1 MATKPKKTYKRT
13 FSITLPEREG
23 RLLKMYAD
31 DHGVT
36 RPEALRRMVREALRQ
51 YKEQKGNIQPDN
63 QLGLFDCVQM
73 DIFGNFSQPKSN
85 DESES

>member
-1 MATKPKKTYKRT
+1 MGIKTKKTYKKT

-23 RLLKMYAD
+23 RLLKMYAQD
-31 DHGVT
+31 YNIT
-36 RPEALRRMVREALRQ
+36 RPEALRRMVRDALRQ
-51 YKEQKGNIQPDN
+51 YKEQKGNIEPDN

-73 DIFGNFSQPKSN
+73 DIFGAIGQPKSN